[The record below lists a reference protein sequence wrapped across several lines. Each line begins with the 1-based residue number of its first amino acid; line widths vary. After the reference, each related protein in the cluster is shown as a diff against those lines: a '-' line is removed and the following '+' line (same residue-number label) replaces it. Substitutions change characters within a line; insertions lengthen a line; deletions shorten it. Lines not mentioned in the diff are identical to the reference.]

1 MRNLTDLEIIE
12 SVRKGNQ
19 SDFALIIDRY
29 KNKAFSLLKRVLK
42 NEMDAEEVLQD
53 CFLKTYNGLAG
64 FKNESRFSTWFY
76 SIVYNTAMTK
86 VSGKKRKVESEM
98 SSVDD
103 HFDLESSYDFR
114 VTEQLNTSV
123 FIASLIDKLPVKYA
137 SVVNMFYMNEMNIM
151 EISEVMGITESN
163 VKVLLYRARNAL
175 RELIEKKNLM
185 KEII

>member
-19 SDFALIIDRY
+19 SDFALIINRY
-29 KNKAFSLLKRVLK
+29 KNKAFSLLKRILK

-53 CFLKTYNGLAG
+53 CFLKTYNGLTA
-64 FKNESRFSTWFY
+64 FKNEAKFSTWFY

-86 VSGKKRKVESEM
+86 VSGKKRKIENEM

-103 HFDLESSYDFR
+103 HLDLESSYDFR
-114 VTEQLNTSV
+114 VTEKLNTSV
-123 FIASLIDKLPVKYA
+123 FIASIIDKLPAKYA
-137 SVVNMFYMNEMNIM
+137 SVINMFYMNEMNCE
-151 EISEVMGITESN
+151 EISEVMGTTESN

-185 KEII
+185 KEMI